1 MGSSLAISD
10 MPFTSRPQVV
20 LPATA
25 LAIGAGLMLL
35 SIGEAPHGL
44 LRQLLELYENLA
56 GQTEAETALYAAPP
70 IWGPL
75 LQAAGLLVTGGLAL
89 YGLNTGRR
97 RLTIAISAVGLIAL
111 WSATWFLYST
121 DQILIDPIYPSLTLA
136 IALALYWIAGQARQE
151 LSRRQ
156 VRSAF
161 GRQLSPQRTNLLAAT
176 EGRSYTSGERKTV
189 TVLSCRILDVKTH
202 YAALEDDPDKLIR
215 LFKEFLRRSTE
226 VVRDFE
232 GTVVPNAGDRLTA
245 FWNAPLDDP
254 EHARH
259 ACLSA
264 LEITDKIKQLNERIQ
279 ANASRSSSLP
289 PLGIGIGIDTGPAFV
304 GALQSGQR
312 IGYAA
317 LGDTVDQAARL
328 QRQTVNY
335 GTSIIVGQETR
346 RFVTDLP
353 LLELDRVVL
362 KSQDESTK
370 IYSLLEPHLVPS
382 ENAFQAHQL
391 LHNAMIHAYRHQHWE
406 EATSYLVRCHAYC
419 DELERLYAIYASRID
434 YYGSAPPGASW
445 DGSVVA
451 ADG

>member
-1 MGSSLAISD
+1 M
-10 MPFTSRPQVV
+10 
-20 LPATA
+20 A
-25 LAIGAGLMLL
+25 LAIGTGLTFLTAGNTPHALL
-35 SIGEAPHGL
+35 GK
-44 LRQLLELYENLA
+44 LLELYEILA
-56 GQTEAETALYAAPP
+56 GQTAAAGALSAAPP
-70 IWGPL
+70 IWGSL
-75 LQAAGLLVTGGLAL
+75 LQAAALLVTGGFAL
-89 YGLNTGRR
+89 YSLSMGRR
-97 RLTIAISAVGLIAL
+97 RLSIAISAAGLIAF
-111 WSATWFLYST
+111 WSASWFFYWT
-121 DQILIDPIYPSLTLA
+121 EQILIDPIYPSLT
-136 IALALYWIAGQARQE
+136 IIVSLALYWIAKYARRE
-151 LSRRQ
+151 VSRRR
-156 VRSAF
+156 VKSAF
-161 GRQLSPQRTNLLAAT
+161 GRQLSPRRSNLLAAT
-176 EGRSYTSGERKTV
+176 EERKYANGERKTV
-189 TVLSCRILDVKTH
+189 TVLSCRILDIQSH
-202 YAALEDDPDKLIR
+202 YAAFEDDPDKLIR

-226 VVRDFE
+226 IVRDLE

-264 LEITDKIKQLNERIQ
+264 LEITEKTKQLNKRIQ
-279 ANASRSSSLP
+279 SNTTRSSALP
-289 PLGIGIGIDTGPAFV
+289 PLSIGIGIDTGPAFV
-304 GALQSGQR
+304 GALQTGQR

-317 LGDTVDQAARL
+317 LGNTVDQAARF

-370 IYSLLEPHLVPS
+370 IYGLLEPHLAPS

-406 EATSYLVRCHAYC
+406 EATSYLERCHTYC

-451 ADG
+451 AEG